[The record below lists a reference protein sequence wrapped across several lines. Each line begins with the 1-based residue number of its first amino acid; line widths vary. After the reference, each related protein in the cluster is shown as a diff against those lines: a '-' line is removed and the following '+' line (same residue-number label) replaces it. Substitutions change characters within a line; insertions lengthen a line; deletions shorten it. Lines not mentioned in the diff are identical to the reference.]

1 MHFQKGKFAQD
12 KLIMLIKGEVDDYIF
27 DLRKNSPTYKK
38 QVKINLK
45 QDMSQIIFVPKG
57 CAHGF
62 LTKKKNTIAVSHIN
76 EILKNKESI
85 VDHHAKINNLNIK
98 N

>member
-1 MHFQKGKFAQD
+1 MK
-12 KLIMLIKGEVDDYIF
+12 IIKTAIKNLYDYIF
-27 DLRKNSPTYKK
+27 DLRKNSPTYKR

-62 LTKKKNTIAVSHIN
+62 LTKKKILLLYIVSLKIITRIV
-76 EILKNKESI
+76 ILDLITK
-85 VDHHAKINNLNIK
+85 A
-98 N
+98 